1 MVTAIDF
8 ANIYIGR
15 ANNQIDKLTT
25 SRSTYRPGLGLP
37 VNLQSITKLE
47 NIDQQAFWLED

>member
-1 MVTAIDF
+1 MVTIDF